1 MNPLL
6 VLVLVVATAAVLPAQ
21 TLQDVLGTA
30 GATLFEGAPFILA
43 AAVLRRFAAGRFAW
57 LAPLL
62 GCGCGGGPAARSLP
76 AAAATWLAFGP
87 WIALARLAAAIAIGW
102 YLGRR
107 PAARHRHG
115 PCPDGALHPAGDG
128 PVSPLGELAAL
139 VPYGFAA
146 GAIAHALPFA
156 GDLGRL
162 PVFAAAPLGAIL
174 AFVLAPCG
182 LGAVG
187 VAGALRATAP
197 LAAVGFL
204 CIAGIADARTFASA
218 KPRGGESGLAYALCA
233 LACAYVAAHNGDAL
247 VHPRFT
253 ALLWIAAVAF
263 AALGITRRGSN
274 DPRTLAPPALM
285 LTAIAFGTPA
295 PIYRATATTLGDAF
309 PGESLIFTGVVTRN
323 TATTALVRY
332 AITCCRADA
341 APIVVRLSDDVPQQN
356 GTWLRAEGVLESHN
370 GSLELHIRSAHPI
383 PPLTD
388 PYIYR

>member
-1 MNPLL
+1 M
-6 VLVLVVATAAVLPAQ
+6 ATAAVLPAQ
-21 TLQDVLGTA
+21 TLQDVIGTA

-43 AAVLRRFAAGRFAW
+43 AAVLRRVAAGRLSW
-57 LAPLL
+57 LTSLL

-76 AAAATWLAFGP
+76 AAAATLLAFGP
-87 WIALARLAAAIAIGW
+87 WIALARLAAAIAIGRF
-102 YLGRR
+102 LERQ
-107 PAARHRHG
+107 PQHG
-115 PCPDGALHPAGDG
+115 TCPDDALDG
-128 PVSPLGELAAL
+128 GPDSPLGELAAL

-162 PVFAAAPLGAIL
+162 PPVAAASLGAIL

-197 LAAVGFL
+197 FAAVGFL
-204 CIAGIADARTFASA
+204 CVAGIADARTFARV
-218 KPRGGESGLAYALCA
+218 KVRGGESGLAYALCA

-253 ALLWIAAVAF
+253 APLWIGTAAF
-263 AALGITRRGSN
+263 AVLAVTRRSTIDMRVLAAPAVMLAAIALG
-274 DPRTLAPPALM
+274 A
-285 LTAIAFGTPA
+285 PA
-295 PIYRATATTLGDAF
+295 PIYRATATSLGDAF
-309 PGESLIFTGVVTRN
+309 AGESLSFTGVVTRN
-323 TATTALVRY
+323 TVAGSARTATTALVRY

-341 APIVVRLSDDVPQQN
+341 APVVVQLRDDVPQRN
-356 GTWLRAEGVLESHN
+356 GSWLRADGTLESHN
-370 GSLELHIRSAHPI
+370 GLLQLHIHSAQPI
-383 PPLTD
+383 PPPTD